1 MATAGPPTGTPDTD
15 RAGLRRS
22 LRLGF
27 LIALS
32 LAAPAT
38 AGAAGPPSVPTTWVT
53 GVTST
58 SAVLRAELDPEGL
71 STRYHFEYLTLAA
84 FETNLNGGHE
94 GFAGA
99 AKAPAPDA
107 GVGSGNAPVGVSF
120 TLSAPVN
127 PLAPDTAYRYRAVA
141 SSAAGTA
148 AGPVR
153 LLRTRPAGA
162 PPGLADGRAW
172 EMVSPVDKG
181 GGAVARPGGLF
192 GGGEIQA
199 AAAGGALTFSSA
211 TSFADPAAAPP
222 VSQYLSSRGAGGWST
237 ANISGP
243 LEPGGYGDRPDG
255 APFRL
260 FSADLG
266 RGLMLDGRLCAVE
279 GTCSPSYSLWSGGS
293 FQPLPGLPGLRFEG
307 ATADLGHAVFGAD
320 EGLYEWSGGA
330 LEQISAVPAALAAPT
345 GAISDDGSRIYFSLL
360 EDGPMYLYE
369 AGAGARQ
376 VPETVGGGAAFQAAS
391 ADGSLAYFIAGGELY
406 RYSAAA
412 ATSTPI
418 AAGVPG
424 VLAVSRDG
432 SRVYYQDAAGLE
444 LWQAGTVRQI
454 APGPEASIP
463 GDSPPAI
470 GSARITADGAVLAFL
485 SAAPIGEYDNLDSN
499 TGLPDTEVYVY
510 DALTESLTCASCNP
524 AGERPGGSASIPGA
538 LVNGTTT
545 AYRPRAL
552 GADGRR
558 LFFETADGLLTS
570 DTNSAV
576 DVYEWEALGEGS
588 CNEAPGCVRLV
599 SGGHGEGGIFLDAS
613 ADGADVFFLT
623 GDSLVASDPGSI
635 DAYDARVGGGFAE
648 PEQPIA
654 CSGDACQ
661 PLPSPPEDPTA
672 GTSAAGPGNPPP
684 HFEKERRRRKHH
696 HRKHRRHHRKHH
708 PHRKRHR

>member
-1 MATAGPPTGTPDTD
+1 M
-15 RAGLRRS
+15 GLRIS
-22 LRLGF
+22 LCLWC
-27 LIALS
+27 LVALN

-38 AGAAGPPSVPTTWVT
+38 ADASGAPAIPSTWVT
-53 GVTST
+53 GVTSS
-58 SAVLRAELDPEGL
+58 SAVLRAEIDPEAL
-71 STRYHFEYLTLAA
+71 STHYHFEYLTLAA
-84 FETNLNGGHE
+84 FEANLEGGQE

-107 GVGSGNAPVGVSF
+107 GVGSGNSPVGVSF

-127 PLAPDTAYRYRAVA
+127 PLAPGTAYRYRAVA
-141 SSAAGTA
+141 SNAAGIA

-162 PPGLADGRAW
+162 LPGLADGRAW

-199 AAAGGALTFSSA
+199 AAGGGALTFSSA

-222 VSQYLSSRGAGGWST
+222 VSQYLSRRGPGGWST

-266 RGLMLDGRLCAVE
+266 RGLMLDGRRCAVE
-279 GTCSPSYSLWSGGS
+279 ETCSPSYSLWSGGS
-293 FQPLPGLPGLRFEG
+293 FQSLPSLPGLRFEG
-307 ATADLGHAVFGAD
+307 ATADLDHAVFGAD
-320 EGLYEWSGGA
+320 DGLYEWSGGA
-330 LEQISAVPAALAAPT
+330 LEQISAVPAALAAPS

-360 EDGPMYLYE
+360 EDGPIYLYE
-369 AGAGARQ
+369 AGAGAGP
-376 VPETVGGGAAFQAAS
+376 VPETIGGAAFQAAS
-391 ADGSLAYFIAGGELY
+391 ADGSLAYFIAGAELY

-412 ATSTPI
+412 GTSTPI
-418 AAGVPG
+418 ASGVAG
-424 VLAVSRDG
+424 VLAVSADG

-454 APGPEASIP
+454 APGPEASLP
-463 GDSPPAI
+463 GDTPPATA
-470 GSARITADGAVLAFL
+470 SARITADGAVLAFL
-485 SAAPIGEYDNLDSN
+485 SAAPIGEYDNLDSS
-499 TGLPDTEVYVY
+499 TGLPDTELYVY
-510 DALTESLTCASCNP
+510 DAPTESLACASCNL

-552 GADGRR
+552 SADGRR
-558 LFFETADGLLTS
+558 LFFETADDLLSS

-576 DVYEWEALGEGS
+576 DVYEWEAVGEGS

-599 SGGHGEGGIFLDAS
+599 SGGHGEGGTFLDAS

-623 GDSLVASDPGSI
+623 GDSLIASDPGSI
-635 DAYDARVGGGFAE
+635 DAYDARVGGGFVE
-648 PEQPIA
+648 PELPIA

-661 PLPSPPEDPTA
+661 ALPSPPEDPAA
-672 GTSAAGPGNPPP
+672 GTSAAGSGNPPP
-684 HFEKERRRRKHH
+684 HYAKERRH
-696 HRKHRRHHRKHH
+696 HRRHHRHRQRHH
-708 PHRKRHR
+708 RHRKGHR